1 MTTHTSQIP
10 LTVEVSLPV
19 TTETASSRYRSV
31 NDPSLEVHKRFLLVD
46 TPGHGKLRHH
56 AIDSIVK
63 PQHLKGII
71 YVVDAASISSGS
83 PGLREAAEYL
93 HDILLL
99 LQKRAA
105 VSKSTKEIAV
115 LIAAN
120 KMDLFTA
127 LPASMVKS
135 VLEQEITNI
144 RASRAKGLLDS
155 GIAMTDLDAGDEKD
169 WLGEGGEGKFEFS
182 QMEEVNVSVTVA
194 GGNVGSSG
202 ENDVTKWWDWIG
214 GNL

>member
-1 MTTHTSQIP
+1 MI
-10 LTVEVSLPV
+10 
-19 TTETASSRYRSV
+19 TETASSRYRSV
-31 NDPSLEVHKRFLLVD
+31 NDPSLEIHKRFLLVD
-46 TPGHGKLRHH
+46 TPGHGKIRHH

-63 PQHLKGII
+63 PQHLRGII
-71 YVVDAASISSGS
+71 YVVDAASISPGS
-83 PGLREAAEYL
+83 AGLREAAEYL
-93 HDILLL
+93 YDILLL
-99 LQKRAA
+99 LQKRVA
-105 VSKSTKEIAV
+105 VPKTAKGIPV

-127 LPASMVKS
+127 LPTSLVRS

-169 WLGEGGEGKFEFS
+169 SLGEGGEGKFEFS

-194 GGNVGSSG
+194 GGNVASAGD
-202 ENDVTKWWDWIG
+202 NDVTKWWDWIG
-214 GNL
+214 SHL

>member
-1 MTTHTSQIP
+1 
-10 LTVEVSLPV
+10 
-19 TTETASSRYRSV
+19 
-31 NDPSLEVHKRFLLVD
+31 VD

-63 PQHLKGII
+63 PQHLRGII
-71 YVVDAASISSGS
+71 YVVDAANISPGS
-83 PGLREAAEYL
+83 AGLRETAEYL

-105 VSKSTKEIAV
+105 TAMTSREIPV

-120 KMDLFTA
+120 KLDLFTA
-127 LPASMVKS
+127 LPTSMVRAT
-135 VLEQEITNI
+135 LEQEITNI

-155 GIAMTDLDAGDEKD
+155 GIAMTDMGAGDEKD
-169 WLGEGGEGKFEFS
+169 WLGEGGEGKFEFT

-194 GGNVGSSG
+194 GGNVASSG
-202 ENDVTKWWDWIG
+202 DTDVRKWWDWIG
-214 GNL
+214 SNL

>member
-1 MTTHTSQIP
+1 MQSSSQAP

-31 NDPSLEVHKRFLLVD
+31 NDSSLEIHKRFLLID
-46 TPGHGKLRHH
+46 TPGHGKLRYH

-71 YVVDAASISSGS
+71 YVVDAANISPGNA
-83 PGLREAAEYL
+83 GLREAAEYL

-105 VSKSTKEIAV
+105 AAKSSKEIPV

-127 LPASMVKS
+127 LPTSLVKT

-144 RASRAKGLLDS
+144 RTSRAKGLLDS
-155 GIAMTDLDAGDEKD
+155 GIAMTDMDAGDERG
-169 WLGEGGEGKFEFS
+169 WLGEGGEGNFEFS
-182 QMEEVNVSVTVA
+182 QMVEVNVSVTVA
-194 GGNVGSSG
+194 GGNSGSFG

-214 GNL
+214 SNL